1 MAAGL
6 IARKA
11 GMTQIFTGGGAA
23 VPVTVL
29 YVEPCRVVA
38 LRTSA
43 QDGYDAIQVG
53 FGAMPRKQT
62 RAVQG
67 HYAKQGQDVMRGLK
81 EFRTTKDD
89 AFEIG
94 QDLTTAMF
102 EVGQKIDVSA
112 TSRGHGFAGVMKRYN
127 FAGGRASHGAEKVH
141 RQMGSTGQC
150 QWPGRVFPGKK
161 MPGHYGAMRV
171 TTQNLEVVRVD
182 AEASRILVKGAVP
195 GARNGLVELRP
206 AVKGV
211 SDA

>member
-11 GMTQIFTGGGAA
+11 GMTQVFTEEGAA

-29 YVEPCRVVA
+29 NVEACRVVA
-38 LRTSA
+38 LRISEK
-43 QDGYDAIQVG
+43 DGYDAIQVG
-53 FGAMPRKQT
+53 FGSAPRKQT

-67 HYAKQGQDVMRGLK
+67 HYARQGRDVMGGLK
-81 EFRTTKDD
+81 ELRTSADD
-89 AFEIG
+89 SFEIG
-94 QDLTTAMF
+94 QELTAAMF
-102 EVGQKIDVSA
+102 EAGQKVDVSA
-112 TSRGHGFAGVMKRYN
+112 TSKGHGFSGVMKRHN

-171 TTQNLEVVRVD
+171 TTQNLEIVRVD
-182 AEASRILVKGAVP
+182 AESSRILVKGAVP
-195 GARNGLVELRP
+195 GPKNGLVELRP
-206 AVKGV
+206 AVKG
-211 SDA
+211 A